1 MSEVTTTRST
11 SVVDPAGRAC
21 ERATRQEL
29 QQVLEAS
36 RASSVPIVLG
46 EPQCKQYWA
55 MAWSEHTDVAPQPT
69 GYLFQ
74 ATAQGFWHYVAQGSA
89 IDCSSQYGVPA
100 DIAVM
105 LRGCRK

>member
-1 MSEVTTTRST
+1 MTN
-11 SVVDPAGRAC
+11 PAGTAC
-21 ERATRQEL
+21 ERATPQQL

-46 EPQCKQYWA
+46 QPQCKEHWA
-55 MAWSEHTDVAPQPT
+55 MAWSEHTDAAPQPT
-69 GYLFQ
+69 GYLF
-74 ATAQGFWHYVAQGSA
+74 AASVQGFWHYITQGSA
-89 IDCSSQYGVPA
+89 IDCTANGVPA